1 VRNGARAGAG
11 WSVVT
16 DMSPNILVD
25 LNHVDPLPLRA
36 FTLWLATVVARS
48 GCESVNEAII

>member
-1 VRNGARAGAG
+1 
-11 WSVVT
+11 
-16 DMSPNILVD
+16 MSPNILVD